1 MTKLGKFFRPASEL
15 VKEAFSLSL
24 RNAAAGSGG
33 PGLDP
38 KHVDGL
44 IVTPSL
50 SQSHF
55 MEAHL
60 IATQLGLVPSKT
72 GVYLKTVDTG
82 GAGPITGILEATR
95 LIQSD
100 FCEVVAVAA
109 GDAVLSMSKKDFL
122 AKADGACA
130 DPEGRLQS
138 PVIPH
143 GYDHVARY
151 QVRGAGQGRTGH
163 GTGLGRNRARQGNA
177 GYGSAGLFGAVRCG
191 FGLRHFLHVFFEQ

>member
-15 VKEAFSLSL
+15 VKEAFSSSL
-24 RNAAAGSGG
+24 HNSN
-33 PGLDP
+33 LEL

-82 GAGPITGILEATR
+82 T
-95 LIQSD
+95 
-100 FCEVVAVAA
+100 
-109 GDAVLSMSKKDFL
+109 
-122 AKADGACA
+122 
-130 DPEGRLQS
+130 
-138 PVIPH
+138 
-143 GYDHVARY
+143 
-151 QVRGAGQGRTGH
+151 
-163 GTGLGRNRARQGNA
+163 
-177 GYGSAGLFGAVRCG
+177 
-191 FGLRHFLHVFFEQ
+191 